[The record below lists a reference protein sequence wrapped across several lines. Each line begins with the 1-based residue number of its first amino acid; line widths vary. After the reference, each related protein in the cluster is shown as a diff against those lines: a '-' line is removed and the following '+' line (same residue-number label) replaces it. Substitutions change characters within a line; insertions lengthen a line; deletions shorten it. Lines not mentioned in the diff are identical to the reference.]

1 MGPAPQMPSASMP
14 PSAIPGAGAT
24 PYQAKVQS
32 DGSIAAYIPS
42 PDGNPANDIYIGVH
56 KPFKVP
62 PVLNPNA
69 QGPQGAP
76 MPPR

>member
-1 MGPAPQMPSASMP
+1 MGPPPQMPGAS
-14 PSAIPGAGAT
+14 IPGAGAT

-69 QGPQGAP
+69 QGLQDVP